1 MLAIR
6 AGAPVRVV
14 QCQVGHA
21 TPTLTLSLYGA
32 FLPSDEDRAT
42 WRARVTSHEAR
53 RREAQKTGQA

>member
-1 MLAIR
+1 M
-6 AGAPVRVV
+6 RVV